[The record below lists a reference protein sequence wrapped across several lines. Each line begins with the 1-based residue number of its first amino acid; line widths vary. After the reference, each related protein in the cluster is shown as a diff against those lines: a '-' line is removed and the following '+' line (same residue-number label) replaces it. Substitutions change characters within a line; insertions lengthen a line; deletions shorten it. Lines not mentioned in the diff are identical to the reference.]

1 MNIIEKLTALL
12 SLLLLIAC
20 MLAPLKRT
28 AWIRRHPGMKQV
40 IGFHTAY
47 GIILLFTGLI
57 HGPFCLEVRS
67 PGRGTAMMTG
77 KLAWMLL
84 LVLTLLSPLKKR
96 MKQNT
101 WRYLHLTLAAAGCI
115 LVAIH
120 ILQALIF

>member
-1 MNIIEKLTALL
+1 MNMIEKLTALL

-57 HGPFCLEVRS
+57 HGILA
-67 PGRGTAMMTG
+67 GRGAAMMTG